1 VANNTSFEKI
11 EKTVE
16 DFFKISIGEIGSV
29 SLQRFKEL
37 AAEYYKNSNQKLM
50 NSIHQWHIIHTDETR
65 FRLRTSNGYIWV
77 LTNMETVI
85 FIYRPD
91 RTCTYLDKIISNFKG
106 VLISDF
112 YKGYEALKCE
122 QQKCLIHLLRDV
134 NDILFQEQQNDELK
148 LIANRFCGLLRKIVL
163 TIDTY
168 GLKKRNLHKHFK
180 DVEQFYKEI
189 SLVHYKTK
197 NGKALFD
204 RFTKSKKSL
213 FTFLSYDNV
222 PWNNNNA
229 EHSFKHFA
237 IYRKQANGLFT
248 EKSIQE
254 YLILLSI
261 YQTCKYRGINFLEFL
276 LSRETDLSNY
286 SNKYKVY
293 RMPR

>member
-1 VANNTSFEKI
+1 MGKLYLI
-11 EKTVE
+11 
-16 DFFKISIGEIGSV
+16 D
-29 SLQRFKEL
+29 LQ
-37 AAEYYKNSNQKLM
+37 NQK
-50 NSIHQWHIIHTDETR
+50 
-65 FRLRTSNGYIWV
+65 
-77 LTNMETVI
+77 
-85 FIYRPD
+85 
-91 RTCTYLDKIISNFKG
+91 
-106 VLISDF
+106 
-112 YKGYEALKCE
+112 
-122 QQKCLIHLLRDV
+122 
-134 NDILFQEQQNDELK
+134 
-148 LIANRFCGLLRKIVL
+148 
-163 TIDTY
+163 
-168 GLKKRNLHKHFK
+168 
-180 DVEQFYKEI
+180 
-189 SLVHYKTK
+189 K
-197 NGKALFD
+197 N
-204 RFTKSKKSL
+204 L